1 MTEPTRPVTEP
12 TGSRTLREPN
22 SPTPSSHASHA
33 SHRDVSRSARGV
45 RADWTLTARSAAHA
59 VHRADHPAVRCE
71 GRTLTYAELHRY
83 SNQLAHALRGA
94 GVERADR
101 VAFLGRES
109 EHYYALVL
117 ACAKA
122 GAVMVPVNWR
132 LTGGEVDHI
141 LRDSGARVLFVEEEF
156 AAAAERI
163 LPWLPEMAEVVSVDG
178 PHRAGP
184 GGRGADERG
193 ADERGAGLRRW
204 SATQPESDHDPGTG
218 PHDPVAQIYTSGTT
232 GLPKGV
238 VLAQRSFFTLP
249 QEMRAAGSAWID
261 WLAEDVSLIS
271 LPGFGIAGLGW
282 FLHGFNVGA
291 TNVVMRMFLANEAV
305 ALIERHA
312 VTTTFAAPAMLQMML
327 DEPAAS
333 AEAFTSLRKIAYG
346 AAPISEPLLRR
357 GMEVFGCELA
367 QIYASTE
374 TGSVAVS
381 LPPEEHYPGNPLL
394 LSVGRACPG
403 NELRI
408 IDGEGRKLPPG
419 EIGQVCVRT
428 PAAMLGYWRQPDVT
442 AQTLVGGWLHM
453 GDAGYLDEAGNLFLC
468 DRINDT
474 IIVGGQ
480 NVYPAEVEKTL
491 AEHPAVADSAVVGL
505 PDPRWGETVR
515 AVVVLRQGAKTTP
528 RQLLLF
534 LHGRIAD
541 YKIPYDY
548 QFTETLPRNP
558 SGKVLRREIRERLRE
573 QAAAGEPHGEGR

>member
-1 MTEPTRPVTEP
+1 MTETTATTTR
-12 TGSRTLREPN
+12 REPGL
-22 SPTPSSHASHA
+22 PAEGAQDGP
-33 SHRDVSRSARGV
+33 DGGARTG
-45 RADWTLTARSAAHA
+45 WTLAARSAEHA
-59 VHRADHPAVRCE
+59 ALRPDHPAVRCE
-71 GRTLTYAELHRY
+71 DRTLTHAELHRY
-83 SNQLAHALRGA
+83 SNRLAHGLRAA
-94 GVERADR
+94 GVGRADR

-109 EHYYALVL
+109 EDYYALVL

-141 LRDSGARVLFVEEEF
+141 LRDSGARLLFVEEEF
-156 AAAAERI
+156 AAVAERI
-163 LPWLPEMAEVVSVDG
+163 LPRLPEVGEVVRTDG
-178 PHRAGP
+178 PTDGP
-184 GGRGADERG
+184 TDGSTDGDGRVG
-193 ADERGAGLRRW
+193 RGAGLRRW
-204 SATQPESDHDPGTG
+204 CAARPETDHSPGTG
-218 PHDPVAQIYTSGTT
+218 PDDPVAQIYTSGTT

-249 QEMRAAGSAWID
+249 RAMRAEGVAWID
-261 WLAEDVSLIS
+261 WLPEDVNLIS

-282 FLHGFNVGA
+282 FLHGFNAGG
-291 TNVVMRMFLANEAV
+291 TNVVMRMFVAKEAV
-305 ALIERHA
+305 ALIERHG
-312 VTTTFAAPAMLQMML
+312 VTTTFAAPAMLRMML

-333 AEAFTSLRKIAYG
+333 AEAFASLRKIAYG

-357 GMEVFGCELA
+357 SMEVFGCELA

-381 LPPEEHYPGNPLL
+381 LPPEEHTPGNPLL

-408 IDGEGRKLPPG
+408 VDSRGRELPAG
-419 EIGQVCVRT
+419 EIGQVCIRT
-428 PAAMLGYWRQPDVT
+428 PSAMLGYWRLPEVT
-442 AQTLVGGWLHM
+442 AATLVDGWLHM

-480 NVYPAEVEKTL
+480 NVYPAEVEKAL

-505 PDPRWGETVR
+505 PDPRWGETVQ
-515 AVVVLRQGAKTTP
+515 AVVVLREGAAATP
-528 RQLLLF
+528 RQLLMF

-541 YKIPYDY
+541 YKIPCDY
-548 QFTETLPRNP
+548 RFTDTLPRNP

-573 QAAAGEPHGEGR
+573 QPTAAPDRP